1 MACVPLLYVSA
12 VLGKTALGQKRSMKW
27 QARIVFCWILHVGS
41 ACGVGLWDIWW
52 GLTAAMLTQARAPS
66 SLGKHMGRMS
76 SIPIVV
82 ITKRLSARKLSSPA
96 DEQV

>member
-1 MACVPLLYVSA
+1 
-12 VLGKTALGQKRSMKW
+12 
-27 QARIVFCWILHVGS
+27 
-41 ACGVGLWDIWW
+41 
-52 GLTAAMLTQARAPS
+52 MLTQARAPS

-96 DEQV
+96 DKQM